1 MFPPAWASGLLCAL
15 ALGERRGGASG
26 QGLED
31 LWVKT
36 GQRRELA
43 EERAGLAGRGLC
55 FSRPSYCFFIKRLP
69 AWAET
74 IAGVALAAEMLQPPK
89 ATVFWGRRVRLM
101 ITDAARHKLLVLTG
115 QCFENTGELIL
126 QSGSFSFQ
134 NFIEIFTDQEVDME
148 QQNLYG
154 WLQIT
159 QFYRHTVQRSC

>member
-15 ALGERRGGASG
+15 ALALLQLG
-26 QGLED
+26 
-31 LWVKT
+31 
-36 GQRRELA
+36 
-43 EERAGLAGRGLC
+43 
-55 FSRPSYCFFIKRLP
+55 PSTLSVALSFFIKRLP